1 MAIATPIG
9 GLIHL
14 KTAEAGVGGLT
25 RNDRGDHGR
34 PAMGAEHVFHRST
47 RARPPVAVRGEGIYL
62 IDNQGRRFIDAC
74 GGAAVS
80 CLGHGHPAIVTAIS
94 EQAVRLEY
102 IHTGFFT
109 SDAAEELAALISE
122 MSPGA
127 LDRVWYTSSG
137 SEAIEAALKLARQ
150 FHLERGD
157 TQRKHIIA
165 RRLSYHGNTLGALST
180 GGSEWRRAPYE
191 PLLIDV
197 TLVDACFEYRFA
209 EPGESSESYG
219 ERVAAA
225 LEREIIRLG
234 PESVIGFVA
243 ETVVGA
249 TSGAVPPVP
258 GYLRRIREI
267 CDRHGILMILDEVMC
282 GSGRTGTFLSCEQ
295 DDVVPDIV
303 TLGKGLGA
311 GYQPIGAV
319 VCTSQIYEAVARG
332 SAALMHGQTYN
343 AHPVGCAAALA
354 VQRVVREEGLLERV
368 DRAGA
373 RLMSLLVER
382 FGDHPNVGDIRGRGL
397 LQAIELVADRAI
409 KAPFDPALTLH
420 QRAKADAF
428 NRGLMIYPGG
438 GTIDGLNGDHILLA
452 PPYNV
457 TDQELEMI
465 VDLLGQT
472 LDAVLPS

>member
-1 MAIATPIG
+1 
-9 GLIHL
+9 
-14 KTAEAGVGGLT
+14 
-25 RNDRGDHGR
+25 
-34 PAMGAEHVFHRST
+34 MGAEHVFHRST
-47 RARPPVAVRGEGIYL
+47 GARPPLAVRGEGIHL
-62 IDNQGRRFIDAC
+62 IDEQGRRYIDAC

-80 CLGHGHPAIVTAIS
+80 CLGHGHPEVAAAIT
-94 EQAVRLEY
+94 EQAARLEY
-102 IHTGFFT
+102 VHTGFFT
-109 SDAAEELAALISE
+109 SEAAEELAAMIAE

-150 FHLERGD
+150 YHLERGD
-157 TQRKHIIA
+157 AGRKHIIA
-165 RRLSYHGNTLGALST
+165 RRLSYHGNTLGALAA
-180 GGSEWRRAPYE
+180 GGSAWRRAPYE

-197 TLVDACFEYRFA
+197 ALVDPCFEYRFA
-209 EPGESSESYG
+209 EPGESSRAYG
-219 ERVAAA
+219 ARAAGA
-225 LEREIIRLG
+225 LEQEILRLG
-234 PESVIGFVA
+234 PETVIGFVA

-258 GYLRRIREI
+258 GYLRQVREI
-267 CDRHGILMILDEVMC
+267 CDRYGILLILDEVMC

-319 VCTSQIYEAVARG
+319 VCTSEVFETVAQG
-332 SAALMHGQTYN
+332 SGALKHGQTYN

-354 VQRVVREEGLLERV
+354 VQRVVRDEGLLGRV
-368 DRAGA
+368 EDAGA
-373 RLMSLLVER
+373 RLMSLLADR
-382 FGDHPNVGDIRGRGL
+382 FGGHPNVGDIRGRGL
-397 LQAIELVADRAI
+397 LQAIELVADRSTRE
-409 KAPFDPALTLH
+409 PFDPALALH

-428 NRGLMIYPGG
+428 ERGLLIYPGG
-438 GTIDGLNGDHILLA
+438 GTVDGRRGDHILLA

-465 VDLLGQT
+465 VDLLGET
-472 LDAVLPS
+472 IDAVLPA